1 MAAVASVLTF
11 TAGQF
16 KYIDVTGIEHTVTT
30 SQTISMS
37 IDDNSATDVQ
47 YSFKTSLTMTT
58 TDGLKVR
65 FRPSTAGTQGNATT
79 SGNDNRTIGLFTDGG
94 QGAAFVNLRGEL
106 YAECP
111 TTGMLQIWKPAQVTP
126 SDADFGAAGTI
137 TMTLEDQWGHVM
149 NVPFQLVSTLAVG
162 QAA

>member
-16 KYIDVTGIEHTVTT
+16 KYIDVFGIEHTVVT
-30 SQTISMS
+30 SQTITLS

-47 YSFKTSLTMTT
+47 YSFKTSQTMTL
-58 TDGLKVR
+58 TDGRILR
-65 FRPSTAGTQGNATT
+65 CRPMTAQGNVGAT
-79 SGNDNRTIGLFTDGG
+79 SGNDNRTVGPLTDAG
-94 QGAAFVNLRGEL
+94 QGSAFYGLRGEFRF
-106 YAECP
+106 ECP
-111 TTGMLQIWKPAQVTP
+111 ESGTQQIWRIAQMTP

-137 TMTLEDQWGHVM
+137 TMILEDQFGHRM
-149 NVPFQLVSTLAVG
+149 SIPFQLISTVAVA